1 MKVGILTIGWWTKD
15 NYGALLQGF
24 ALQRTLQKLG
34 CSVELIR
41 YRCGYGSIALNFKR
55 FIKRL
60 LWGAPPFLHN
70 RKFDV
75 FRKKNMSFSKCEYR
89 TERDI
94 PQNYDAIICGSD
106 QVWSNVL
113 KMNGVVSKN
122 WMLDFAS
129 ESCKRISYAA
139 SFGKSSCNE
148 PALNFIRP
156 LLAKFHRVGVREY
169 SGKIICGQ
177 AGRND
182 AQVVCDPT
190 LLLSKEEYLDLV
202 KDKVKYKTNTSFAL
216 CYLVGWKAD
225 IPFKE
230 IKNVVQ
236 NNKLRFIHS
245 HVVGHYYKGLNDEPL
260 SIYEWLGAYSEAKYI
275 FSNSFHGT
283 VFAIIMHRP
292 FICFPLE
299 GVSASMNDRV
309 KTLLCECGLENRLYN
324 KDKSL
329 EDQLNSPIDWNDVD
343 ARLSCMKNKAINFLT
358 EALFG

>member
-1 MKVGILTIGWWTKD
+1 MKIGILTIGWWTKD

-24 ALQRTLQKLG
+24 ALQRTLQKLD

-41 YRCGYGSIALNFKR
+41 YRCGYGSTALNFRR
-55 FIKRL
+55 FIKRV

-70 RKFDV
+70 RMFDD
-75 FRKKNMSFSKCEYR
+75 FRKKHMFFSKCEYR
-89 TERDI
+89 TERDV
-94 PQNYDAIICGSD
+94 PNDYDAIICGSD

-113 KMNGVVSKN
+113 KMNGIVSKN
-122 WMLDFAS
+122 WMLDFAN

-139 SFGKSSCNE
+139 SFGKSSCSE
-148 PALNFIRP
+148 PAIDFIRP
-156 LLAKFHRVGVREY
+156 LLAKFYRVGVREY
-169 SGKIICGQ
+169 SGKLICGK

-202 KDKVKYKTNTSFAL
+202 KGKINCELKTPFAL

-230 IKNVVQ
+230 IKEAVKNY
-236 NNKLRFIHS
+236 KLRFVHS
-245 HVVGHYYKGLNDEPL
+245 HVIGHYYKGLKDEPL
-260 SIYEWLGAYSEAKYI
+260 SIYEWLWAYSQAKYI

-292 FICFPLE
+292 FICFPLD

-329 EDQLNSPIDWNDVD
+329 EEQLNSPIDWNDVD
-343 ARLSCMKNKAINFLT
+343 TRLSCMKNKAMTFLT